1 MAAPNIWLLQTKRDV
16 DGLIAALRYTDPS
29 VRRGAVA
36 ALRALSAW
44 QAVPALQAQLVIEN
58 DWQVHAAISAAL
70 QYLDHDLHVELM
82 VKNRDVRGLTKMLNS
97 VRHEDVIT
105 ACEALGELGDRHAA
119 EPLIMVFRN
128 LAQPAKVRLAAAEA
142 LIKLESAPAVVTL
155 LAALRRND
163 WQVRRNAAAVLG
175 QLKAVW
181 ATEPL
186 INALKDPSPIVAK
199 TAAAAL
205 KYIGTPEA
213 VLAAK
218 QFEAAQPPPEPAP
231 SRSGTNRLVARTQTG
246 SLPRRDTDKLQLTTV
261 PAEQRSG
268 DTTLLPKLP
277 DHKVDTR
284 PLPPPP
290 TPEPRRFSTLSKFD
304 SLSRPPDGEKPPKP

>member
-1 MAAPNIWLLQTKRDV
+1 MPAPNIWLLQTKRDI
-16 DGLIAALRYTDPS
+16 DGLIAALRYPDPV

-44 QAVPALQAQLVIEN
+44 QAVPALQAQLAVEN

-70 QYLDHDLHVELM
+70 QYLDHDLHVEIM
-82 VKNRDVRGLTKMLNS
+82 IRNRDVRGLIKMLNS
-97 VRHEDVIT
+97 PRSDDVIT
-105 ACEALGELGDRHAA
+105 ACEALGQLGDRNAA
-119 EPLIMVFRN
+119 EPLIMIFRN
-128 LAQPAKVRLAAAEA
+128 LMQPAKVRLAAAEA
-142 LIKLESAPAVVTL
+142 LLKLESAPAVVTL

-186 INALKDPSPIVAK
+186 IQALKDPSPIVAR

-205 KYIGTPEA
+205 KHIGTPEA
-213 VLAAK
+213 ILAAK
-218 QFEAAQPPPEPAP
+218 RFEASQMAEQTP
-231 SRSGTNRLVARTQTG
+231 SQRSSTGRLRTQTVT
-246 SLPRRDTDKLQLTTV
+246 SAPQT
-261 PAEQRSG
+261 PAPITE
-268 DTTLLPKLP
+268 KLP
-277 DHKVDTR
+277 TPFEPPPPSRPSEPSRKVDTR

-290 TPEPRRFSTLSKFD
+290 LPEARRPSP
-304 SLSRPPDGEKPPKP
+304 LSRLETSAHYPDTDKPSDS

>member
-1 MAAPNIWLLQTKRDV
+1 MAAPNIWLLQTKRDI
-16 DGLIAALRYTDPS
+16 DGLIAALRYPDPV

-44 QAVPALQAQLVIEN
+44 QAVPALQAQLVVEN

-70 QYLDHDLHVELM
+70 QYLDHDLHVEIM
-82 VKNRDVRGLTKMLNS
+82 VKNRDVRGLIKMLNS
-97 VRHEDVIT
+97 ARAEDVIT
-105 ACEALGELGDRHAA
+105 ACEALGQLGDRRAA
-119 EPLIMVFRN
+119 EPLIMIFRN
-128 LAQPAKVRLAAAEA
+128 LLQPARVRLAAAEA
-142 LIKLESAPAVVTL
+142 LLKLESAPAVVTL

-186 INALKDPSPIVAK
+186 IQALKDPSPVVAR

-205 KYIGTPEA
+205 KHIGTPEA
-213 VLAAK
+213 ILAAK
-218 QFEAAQPPPEPAP
+218 RFEASQPPETAAAARSSTSRLRTPTGTLQTPA
-231 SRSGTNRLVARTQTG
+231 A
-246 SLPRRDTDKLQLTTV
+246 DKP
-261 PAEQRSG
+261 PAESPVSAAS
-268 DTTLLPKLP
+268 TT

-284 PLPPPP
+284 PLPPLPA
-290 TPEPRRFSTLSKFD
+290 PEPRRLSP
-304 SLSRPPDGEKPPKP
+304 LSRLSAPLQPSDSEKPSNP

>member
-1 MAAPNIWLLQTKRDV
+1 MAAPNIWLLQTKRDI
-16 DGLIAALRYTDPS
+16 DGLIAALRHPDP
-29 VRRGAVA
+29 VIRRSAVA

-44 QAVPALQAQLVIEN
+44 QAVPALRAQLLAEN

-70 QYLDHDLHVELM
+70 QYLDHDLHVEIM
-82 VKNRDVRGLTKMLNS
+82 IKNRDVRGLIKMLNS
-97 VRHEDVIT
+97 PHSEDVIT
-105 ACEALGELGDRHAA
+105 ACEALGQLGDRNAA
-119 EPLIMVFRN
+119 EPLIMIFRN
-128 LAQPAKVRLAAAEA
+128 LLQPAKVRLAAAEA
-142 LIKLESAPAVVTL
+142 LLKLESAPAVVTL

-186 INALKDPSPIVAK
+186 IQALDDPSPIVAR

-205 KYIGTPEA
+205 KHIGTREA
-213 VLAAK
+213 ILAAK
-218 QFEAAQPPPEPAP
+218 RFEATQPPEPAP
-231 SRSGTNRLVARTQTG
+231 APRSSTNRLRAQSGTANLPAPTTQK
-246 SLPRRDTDKLQLTTV
+246 LPTPTPPPEA
-261 PAEQRSG
+261 PAK
-268 DTTLLPKLP
+268 KLP

-290 TPEPRRFSTLSKFD
+290 VSEPRRLSA
-304 SLSRPPDGEKPPKP
+304 LSRLEPPRPPDGDKTET

>member
-16 DGLIAALRYTDPS
+16 DGLIAALRYPDPV
-29 VRRGAVA
+29 VRRGAAA
-36 ALRALSAW
+36 ALRALNAW
-44 QAVPALQAQLVIEN
+44 QAVPALQAQLAIEN

-70 QYLDHDLHVELM
+70 QYLDHDLHIEIM
-82 VKNRDVRGLTKMLNS
+82 IRNRDVRGLIKMLNS
-97 VRHEDVIT
+97 ARTEDVIT
-105 ACEALGELGDRHAA
+105 ACEALGQLGDRNAA
-119 EPLIMVFRN
+119 EPLIMIFRN
-128 LAQPAKVRLAAAEA
+128 LLQPARVRLAAAEA
-142 LIKLESAPAVVTL
+142 LLKLESAPAVVTL

-186 INALKDPSPIVAK
+186 IQALKDPSPIVAR

-205 KYIGTPEA
+205 KHIGTPEA

-218 QFEAAQPPPEPAP
+218 RFEASQPPEVA
-231 SRSGTNRLVARTQTG
+231 STQRGSTNRLRTQT
-246 SLPRRDTDKLQLTTV
+246 SPLQAPAAEKPSEPAA
-261 PAEQRSG
+261 PAEPPAPVSS
-268 DTTLLPKLP
+268 PP

-284 PLPPPP
+284 PLPPLPA
-290 TPEPRRFSTLSKFD
+290 PEPRRFTALNPLDSPRLSSD
-304 SLSRPPDGEKPPKP
+304 AERPSHP

>member
-1 MAAPNIWLLQTKRDV
+1 MPAPNIWLLQTKRDI
-16 DGLIAALRYTDPS
+16 DGLIAALRYPDPV

-44 QAVPALQAQLVIEN
+44 QAVPALQAQLAVEN

-70 QYLDHDLHVELM
+70 QYLDHDLHVEIM
-82 VKNRDVRGLTKMLNS
+82 IRNRDVRGLIKMLNS
-97 VRHEDVIT
+97 PRSDDVIT
-105 ACEALGELGDRHAA
+105 ACEALGQLGDRNAA
-119 EPLIMVFRN
+119 EPLIMIFRN
-128 LAQPAKVRLAAAEA
+128 LMQPAKVRLAAAEA
-142 LIKLESAPAVVTL
+142 LLKLESAPAVVTL

-186 INALKDPSPIVAK
+186 IQALKDPSPIVAR

-205 KYIGTPEA
+205 KHIGTPEA

-218 QFEAAQPPPEPAP
+218 RFEASQTAEQAP
-231 SRSGTNRLVARTQTG
+231 SQRSSTGRLRTQTVT
-246 SLPRRDTDKLQLTTV
+246 SPSQAPAPVTEKLPTPFEPPPPSR
-261 PAEQRSG
+261 PAEPER
-268 DTTLLPKLP
+268 
-277 DHKVDTR
+277 KVDTR

-290 TPEPRRFSTLSKFD
+290 LPEARRPSP
-304 SLSRPPDGEKPPKP
+304 LSRFEPSAQHSEADKPSSS

>member
-1 MAAPNIWLLQTKRDV
+1 MAAPNIWLLQTKRDI
-16 DGLIAALRYTDPS
+16 DGLIAALRYPDPV

-36 ALRALSAW
+36 ALRA
-44 QAVPALQAQLVIEN
+44 VPALQAQLVVEN

-70 QYLDHDLHVELM
+70 QYLDHDLHVEIM
-82 VKNRDVRGLTKMLNS
+82 VKNRDVRGLIKMLNS
-97 VRHEDVIT
+97 ARAEDVIT
-105 ACEALGELGDRHAA
+105 ACEALGQLGDRRAA
-119 EPLIMVFRN
+119 EPLIMIFRN
-128 LAQPAKVRLAAAEA
+128 LLQPARVRLAAAEA
-142 LIKLESAPAVVTL
+142 LLKLESAPAVVTL

-186 INALKDPSPIVAK
+186 IQALKDPSPIVAR

-205 KYIGTPEA
+205 KHIGTPEA

-218 QFEAAQPPPEPAP
+218 RFEASQPPETAAAARSTDRLRTPTGALQTPA
-231 SRSGTNRLVARTQTG
+231 A
-246 SLPRRDTDKLQLTTV
+246 DKP
-261 PAEQRSG
+261 PAESPVSAAS
-268 DTTLLPKLP
+268 TT

-284 PLPPPP
+284 PLPPLPA
-290 TPEPRRFSTLSKFD
+290 PEPRRLSP
-304 SLSRPPDGEKPPKP
+304 LSRLSAPLQPSDSEKPSNP

>member
-1 MAAPNIWLLQTKRDV
+1 MAAPNIWLLQTKRDI
-16 DGLIAALRYTDPS
+16 DGLIAALRYPDPV

-44 QAVPALQAQLVIEN
+44 QAVPALQAQLVVEN

-70 QYLDHDLHVELM
+70 QYLDHDLHVEIM
-82 VKNRDVRGLTKMLNS
+82 VKNRDVRGLIKMLNS
-97 VRHEDVIT
+97 ARADDVIT
-105 ACEALGELGDRHAA
+105 ACEALGQLGDRHAV
-119 EPLIMVFRN
+119 EPLIMIFRN
-128 LAQPAKVRLAAAEA
+128 LLQPARVRLAAAEA
-142 LIKLESAPAVVTL
+142 LLKLESAPAVVTL

-186 INALKDPSPIVAK
+186 IQALKDPSPIVAR

-205 KYIGTPEA
+205 KHIGTPEA

-218 QFEAAQPPPEPAP
+218 RFEASQPPETAAAARSTDRLRTPTGALQTPA
-231 SRSGTNRLVARTQTG
+231 A
-246 SLPRRDTDKLQLTTV
+246 DKP
-261 PAEQRSG
+261 PAESPVSAAS
-268 DTTLLPKLP
+268 TT

-284 PLPPPP
+284 PLPPLPA
-290 TPEPRRFSTLSKFD
+290 PEPRRLSP
-304 SLSRPPDGEKPPKP
+304 LSRLSAPLQPSDSEKPNNP

>member
-1 MAAPNIWLLQTKRDV
+1 MAAPNIWLLQTKRDI
-16 DGLIAALRYTDPS
+16 DGLIAALRYPDPV

-44 QAVPALQAQLVIEN
+44 QAVPALQAQLVVEN

-70 QYLDHDLHVELM
+70 QYLDHDLHVEIM
-82 VKNRDVRGLTKMLNS
+82 IKNRDVRGLLKMLNS
-97 VRHEDVIT
+97 ARAEDVIT
-105 ACEALGELGDRHAA
+105 ACEALGQLGDRNAV
-119 EPLIMVFRN
+119 EPLIMIFRN
-128 LAQPAKVRLAAAEA
+128 LLQPARVRLAAAEA
-142 LIKLESAPAVVTL
+142 LLKLESAPAVVTL
-155 LAALRRND
+155 LAALRRSD

-186 INALKDPSPIVAK
+186 IQALKDPSPIVAR

-205 KYIGTPEA
+205 KHIGTPEA

-218 QFEAAQPPPEPAP
+218 RFEASQAPEPAAAARGST
-231 SRSGTNRLVARTQTG
+231 SRLRAQ
-246 SLPRRDTDKLQLTTV
+246 TDKLQMPEV
-261 PAEQRSG
+261 DRSPAAPPAASS
-268 DTTLLPKLP
+268 T

-284 PLPPPP
+284 PLPPLPA
-290 TPEPRRFSTLSKFD
+290 PEPRRFSA
-304 SLSRPPDGEKPPKP
+304 LSRLSAPLQPSDSEKPNNP